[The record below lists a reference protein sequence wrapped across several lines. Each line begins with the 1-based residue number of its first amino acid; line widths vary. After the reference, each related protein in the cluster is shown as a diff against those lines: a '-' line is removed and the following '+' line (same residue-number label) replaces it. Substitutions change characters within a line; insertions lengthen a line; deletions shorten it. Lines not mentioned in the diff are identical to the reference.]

1 VKRRIV
7 LLGAAALGC
16 IAAPAMGQEPD
27 EQTPAIAYGEAVN
40 GALAPTGDTLSDGSF
55 YRDYVLTGNEGDV
68 VTITLSSGDFNAN
81 LLLLDQMEN
90 LIARDDNSGGSCNS
104 HLTTALPAT
113 GWYFIVANANS
124 PNEIG
129 NFELSLQEGEHAP
142 AGSEPC
148 RGFTDPRGVLQ
159 PGDTVYGEIGAE
171 DPMFVDDSTNY
182 QVWVMAPMMGQTVSV
197 DLVSSEFDAALYLV
211 RGMSEVVT
219 ANDDGGGGCHARMV
233 FTAEEDRPYRLLTQ
247 ALPGGASGS
256 FLLALS
262 DGAKPVLQKS
272 TCEPPG
278 Q

>member
-7 LLGAAALGC
+7 TLGAAAVSW
-16 IAAPAMGQEPD
+16 IAAPATAQEPE
-27 EQTPAIAYGEAVN
+27 EQTPAIAYGEAISGV
-40 GALAPTGDTLSDGSF
+40 LTPTSDSLSDGSF
-55 YRDYVLTGNEGDV
+55 YQDFVLTGNEGDV
-68 VTITLSSGDFNAN
+68 VTITLSSRDFNAN
-81 LLLLDQMEN
+81 LLLLDQTEN
-90 LIARDDNSGGSCNS
+90 IIAGDDNGGGSCNS

-113 GWYFIVANANS
+113 GWYFVVANANS

-129 NFELSLQEGEHAP
+129 SFELSLQEGEHAP
-142 AGSEPC
+142 ASSDPC

-159 PGDTVYGEIGAE
+159 PGDTVYGAIGAE
-171 DPMFVDDSTNY
+171 DPMFADDSTRY
-182 QVWVMAPMMGQTVSV
+182 QVWVMAPAMGQTVSI

-211 RGMSEVVT
+211 RGMSQVVT
-219 ANDDGGGGCHARMV
+219 ANDDGGGGCNARVV

-247 ALPGGASGS
+247 ALPGGAAGS
-256 FLLALS
+256 FLLAVS

>member
-7 LLGAAALGC
+7 TLGAAAVSW
-16 IAAPAMGQEPD
+16 IAAPATAQEPE
-27 EQTPAIAYGEAVN
+27 EQTPAIAYGEAISGV
-40 GALAPTGDTLSDGSF
+40 LTPTSDSLSDGSF
-55 YRDYVLTGNEGDV
+55 YKDFVLTGNEGDV
-68 VTITLSSGDFNAN
+68 VTITLSSRDFNAN
-81 LLLLDQMEN
+81 LLLLDQTEN
-90 LIARDDNSGGSCNS
+90 IIAGDDNGGGSCNS

-113 GWYFIVANANS
+113 GWYFVVANANS

-129 NFELSLQEGEHAP
+129 SFELSLQEGEHAP
-142 AGSEPC
+142 ASSDPC

-159 PGDTVYGEIGAE
+159 PGDTVYGAIGAE
-171 DPMFVDDSTNY
+171 DPMFADDSTRY
-182 QVWVMAPMMGQTVSV
+182 QVWVMAPAMGQTVSI

-211 RGMSEVVT
+211 RGMSQVVT
-219 ANDDGGGGCHARMV
+219 ANDDGGGGCNARVV

-247 ALPGGASGS
+247 ALPGGAAGS
-256 FLLALS
+256 FLLAVS